1 MASSA
6 ELAAAFG
13 AANVT
18 HERAARWAVL
28 VAWLAGALFLAAA
41 FILGVVI
48 TIHAQDALTFGEW
61 SRLISQH
68 WHLHYEAA
76 TAQEYGRPLY
86 YVLQGWIWG
95 VFGFHEPLGR
105 VLSGLFS
112 VLLLVSLVALLR
124 GRPWGSLEAALGVLA
139 LVSMPVY
146 AAQVV
151 SGLTDI
157 PVAALVA
164 LAGAIVWRARPGLA
178 GAIAL
183 AVTCALAMLAKPS
196 ALLALAG
203 LGLAQLLVNESWRS
217 RLLYRVV
224 PIAGG
229 VGLGLAY
236 DAVQA
241 HDVGQGLRTFLQ
253 AGVNSAYYRALAGES
268 RRYALLDGAWFGD
281 GLRVAAFF
289 AIVYT
294 VLRLAGLRHRLC
306 VAAGVPAAV
315 LLSWLGPLLAA
326 HRSDGTVGALHSTG
340 AALAALGTAL
350 FLCAGVFGFRDAVA
364 ERRELAQ
371 LAVWAIPTA
380 VAWLVY
386 GAYDFRLLAPAW
398 PPLLGLIVLA
408 ALPAATAFAR
418 RGALVAAVP
427 AALFAIVVA
436 DNAYNLDGLGKS
448 GWSQLRRTNDW
459 LDRDETRAIVLPAF
473 SRALVVVRREMRPG
487 DDMVSTEGA
496 FRFFYPGHVEQSY
509 PNDCRFLGR
518 FRVFVLTTDAGS
530 RRYMRD
536 FLHVPPDPSYWAAC
550 KQPRL
555 TQLTS
560 GSEGY
565 AVFRIQG

>member
-1 MASSA
+1 M
-6 ELAAAFG
+6 
-13 AANVT
+13 T
-18 HERAARWAVL
+18 QERAARWAVL
-28 VAWLAGALFLAAA
+28 VAWLVGALFLAAA
-41 FILGVVI
+41 FMLAVVI
-48 TIHAQDALTFGEW
+48 PIHAQDALTFGEW
-61 SRLISQH
+61 SRLIAQH
-68 WHLHYEAA
+68 WHFHYDAA
-76 TAQEYGRPLY
+76 TPQEYGRPLY
-86 YVLQGWIWG
+86 YVLQGWLWG

-105 VLSGLFS
+105 ILSGLFS
-112 VLLLVSLVALLR
+112 VLLLGSLVQLLR
-124 GRPWGSLEAALGVLA
+124 GRPWGSLAAALGVLA

-164 LAGAIVWRARPGLA
+164 LAGALLWRRRPGLA
-178 GAIAL
+178 GAIVLAL
-183 AVTCALAMLAKPS
+183 TCALAMLAKSS
-196 ALLALAG
+196 ALLALT
-203 LGLAQLLVNESWRS
+203 GLALAQVLVNESWRS
-217 RLLYRVV
+217 RLLYRIV
-224 PIAGG
+224 PIGGG
-229 VGLGLAY
+229 VALGLVY

-241 HDVGQGLRTFLQ
+241 HDAGQGLRTFLQ
-253 AGVNSAYYRALAGES
+253 AGVNSAYYRALADES

-294 VLRLAGLRHRLC
+294 VLRLAGLRHRLG
-306 VAAGVPAAV
+306 VAVGVPTA
-315 LLSWLGPLLAA
+315 LLLGWLGPWLAA

-350 FLCAGVFGFRDAVA
+350 LLCAGMFGFRDAVA
-364 ERRELAQ
+364 ERRELLQ
-371 LAVWAIPTA
+371 LAVWAIPTTF
-380 VAWLVY
+380 AWLLY

-398 PPLLGLIVLA
+398 PPLLMLIVLA

-436 DNAYNLDGLGKS
+436 ENAYNLDGLGKS
-448 GWSQLRRTNDW
+448 GWSELRRTSW
-459 LDRDETRAIVLPAF
+459 HDRDQTRAIVLPAF

-487 DDMVSTEGA
+487 DDMVSPEGA

-509 PNDCRFLGR
+509 PNTCGFLHR
-518 FRVFVLTTDAGS
+518 FRVFVLLTDEGS
-530 RRYMRD
+530 KRYMRD
-536 FLHVPPDPSYWAAC
+536 FLHVSPEPSFWAAC
-550 KQPRL
+550 KQPHL

-565 AVFRIQG
+565 AVFRIQS

>member
-1 MASSA
+1 M
-6 ELAAAFG
+6 
-13 AANVT
+13 T

-28 VAWLAGALFLAAA
+28 VAWLVGALFLATA
-41 FILGVVI
+41 FMLAVVI
-48 TIHAQDALTFGEW
+48 PIHAQDALTFGEW

-68 WHLHYEAA
+68 WHLHYDAA
-76 TAQEYGRPLY
+76 TPQEYGRPLY
-86 YVLQGWIWG
+86 YVLQGWLWG
-95 VFGFHEPLGR
+95 AFGFHEPLGR
-105 VLSGLFS
+105 ILSGLFS
-112 VLLLVSLVALLR
+112 VLLLGSLVVLLR
-124 GRPWGSLEAALGVLA
+124 GRPWGALAAALGVLA

-164 LAGAIVWRARPGLA
+164 LAGALVWRRRPGPA
-178 GAIAL
+178 GAVVVA
-183 AVTCALAMLAKPS
+183 AACALAMLAKPS

-203 LGLAQLLVNESWRS
+203 LALAQLLVDESWRS
-217 RLLYRVV
+217 KLLYRIV

-229 VGLGLAY
+229 VGLGLVY

-241 HDVGQGLRTFLQ
+241 HDAGQGLRTFLQ
-253 AGVNSAYYRALAGES
+253 AGVNTAYYRSLADAS

-281 GLRVAAFF
+281 GLRVVAFF
-289 AIVYT
+289 AIVYA
-294 VLRLAGLRHRLC
+294 VLRLVGLRHRLC
-306 VAAGVPAAV
+306 VVVGVPTAL
-315 LLSWLGPLLAA
+315 LLSWFGPWLAA
-326 HRSDGTVGALHSTG
+326 HHLDGTVGALHSTG

-350 FLCAGVFGFRDAVA
+350 FLAAGMFGFRDAIA
-364 ERRELAQ
+364 ERLELLQ

-398 PPLLGLIVLA
+398 PPLLVLIVLA

-436 DNAYNLDGLGKS
+436 ENAYNLDGLGKS
-448 GWSQLRRTNDW
+448 GWSELRRTNDW
-459 LDRDETRAIVLPAF
+459 LDRDQTRAIVLPAF
-473 SRALVVVRREMRPG
+473 SRALVDVRKQMRPG
-487 DDMVSTEGA
+487 DDMVSPEGA

-509 PNDCRFLGR
+509 PNACEFLHR
-518 FRVFVLTTDAGS
+518 FRVFVLLTDEGS
-530 RRYMRD
+530 QRYMRD
-536 FLHVPPDPSYWAAC
+536 FLHVPPDPAYWAAC
-550 KQPRL
+550 KQPHL

-565 AVFRIQG
+565 AVFRIQS